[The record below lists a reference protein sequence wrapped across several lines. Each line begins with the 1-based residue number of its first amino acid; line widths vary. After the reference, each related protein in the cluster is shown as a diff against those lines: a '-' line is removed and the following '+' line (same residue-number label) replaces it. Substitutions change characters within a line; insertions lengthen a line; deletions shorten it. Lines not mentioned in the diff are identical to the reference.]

1 MDYKQKIR
9 KHSIIQIV
17 LFLVLIAVDQL
28 TKLWVVQTLKGQPEV
43 PFIKDAI
50 VFRYLENNGA
60 AFGFM
65 KNKQILFYII
75 TVFVLAIVVFIC
87 LRVRNRLDTYS
98 ELDGSL
104 FKIKTFNS
112 GIILNYTLA
121 ILGAGAIGNFIDRIA
136 HNYVVDFIYF
146 KFINFPIFNFADICV
161 TCSAIFLVI
170 FFLFVYKE
178 DPNFNVFSSKKEK

>member
-1 MDYKQKIR
+1 MDYKQKIH

-17 LFLVLIAVDQL
+17 LFIVLIAIDQL
-28 TKLWVVQTLKGQPEV
+28 SKYWVVQTLKGKPDV
-43 PFIKDAI
+43 PIIKDAI

-65 KNKQILFYII
+65 ENKQILFYII
-75 TVFVLAIVVFIC
+75 TVVVLAIVVYVTITI
-87 LRVRNRLDTYS
+87 NKRLNSYIK
-98 ELDGSL
+98 LDDSL
-104 FKIKTFNS
+104 FKIKTFHN
-112 GIILNYTLA
+112 GIILNYALV
-121 ILGAGAIGNFIDRIA
+121 ILGAGAIGNFIDRVA
-136 HNYVVDFIYF
+136 HSYVVDFIYF

-178 DPNFNVFSSKKEK
+178 DTNFNIFSSKKGK